1 MLFRNKKENDL
12 NEGKYMG
19 IGGHIE
25 NDETPTDAV
34 IREVK
39 EETGLDLLSVKE
51 RGYILFIN
59 DDYKEEI
66 LEIPQHML
74 GSGEYFAL
82 RAEGDS
88 MIDAG
93 ISDGDILIIKM
104 QNYAENGQI
113 VVARIG
119 QNVTL
124 KRIFMLDDEKKIK
137 LCPENKL
144 YKEIITDECDIMG
157 VATKIIKDVEE
168 T

>member
-1 MLFRNKKENDL
+1 MKIEIIENQNVRYRDLDYKENAR
-12 NEGKYMG
+12 EGN
-19 IGGHIE
+19 I
-25 NDETPTDAV
+25 
-34 IREVK
+34 
-39 EETGLDLLSVKE
+39 LLPLYGKVYCGAPNS
-51 RGYILFIN
+51 I

-74 GSGEYFAL
+74 GNGEYFAL

-93 ISDGDILIIKM
+93 ICDGDILIIKM
-104 QNYAENGQI
+104 QNYAESGQI

-124 KRIFMLDDEKKIK
+124 KKFYVLEDKKKIM
-137 LCPENKL
+137 LRPENKL

-157 VATKIIKDVEE
+157 VATKIIKDIER

>member
-1 MLFRNKKENDL
+1 
-12 NEGKYMG
+12 
-19 IGGHIE
+19 
-25 NDETPTDAV
+25 
-34 IREVK
+34 
-39 EETGLDLLSVKE
+39 
-51 RGYILFIN
+51 
-59 DDYKEEI
+59 
-66 LEIPQHML
+66 ML

-104 QNYAENGQI
+104 QNYAESGQI

-124 KRIFMLDDEKKIK
+124 KRFYILEGEKKIV
-137 LCPENKL
+137 LRPENKL

>member
-1 MLFRNKKENDL
+1 MKIE
-12 NEGKYMG
+12 
-19 IGGHIE
+19 IIE
-25 NDETPTDAV
+25 NQNVEYRDLYFKEDACEGN
-34 IREVK
+34 I
-39 EETGLDLLSVKE
+39 LLPLYGKVYCGAPNS
-51 RGYILFIN
+51 I

>member
-1 MLFRNKKENDL
+1 MKIE
-12 NEGKYMG
+12 
-19 IGGHIE
+19 IIE
-25 NDETPTDAV
+25 NQKVKYRDLDYKEDA
-34 IREVK
+34 RE
-39 EETGLDLLSVKE
+39 GNILLPLCGKIYCGAPNS
-51 RGYILFIN
+51 I
-59 DDYKEEI
+59 DDYKDEI

-124 KRIFMLDDEKKIK
+124 KRIYMLEDEKKIM

-157 VATKIIKDVEE
+157 IATKIIKDVEE
-168 T
+168 V